1 MFLVSQAFVDDSECR
16 NCTAAIPD
24 AASDA
29 EMMRSLYEKSRNGSL
44 ERLDAAECVSA
55 YGTLIQST
63 RRNLLVVTANEN
75 INSGSTDTIY
85 PPDSPYINNTN
96 WYMIQ
101 RSVATEGLRA
111 YARLADSPV
120 DWICSGLPY
129 HTNSICIN
137 ELEAIK
143 SGSQAWTLS
152 RGCSGGPEGYCDRY
166 RWPVDYCL
174 SEAAEPRCQLH
185 FNRVIAIIVTVLN
198 FCKSLIAHVFFAQ
211 GSFFIPKLSSS
222 CSFLTDLKLILR

>member
-1 MFLVSQAFVDDSECR
+1 MYASLPTNSYEMFLVSQAFVDDSECR

-29 EMMRSLYEKSRNGSL
+29 EMLRGLYEKSRNGSL
-44 ERLDAAECVSA
+44 ERLDAAECVAA

-63 RRNLLVVTANEN
+63 RRNLLVVTANEDVN
-75 INSGSTDTIY
+75 LGPADMIY
-85 PPDSPYINNTN
+85 PPERPYINNAN
-96 WYMIQ
+96 WYMIE

-111 YARLADSPV
+111 YARIADSPV
-120 DWICSGLPY
+120 DWICSGLPDPGD
-129 HTNSICIN
+129 SICIN

-152 RGCSGGPEGYCDRY
+152 RRCSGGPEGYCDRY

-198 FCKSLIAHVFFAQ
+198 FGKSLIMRVFFVQ
-211 GSFFIPKLSSS
+211 GSFSYP
-222 CSFLTDLKLILR
+222 